1 MRILLVDDRAVVRD
15 GLRALLGKHAITLV
29 GERFKSACETELLR
43 AIAAVAPNQT
53 YVVAFRHDNLGE
65 TPTSRAATPS
75 PPELTDRERKV
86 LELIAE
92 GHGSKEIAAR
102 LQIAVPTAETH
113 RRQIMTK
120 LGLHSVAELTK
131 FAIREGL
138 TALD

>member
-92 GHGSKEIAAR
+92 GHGLKEIAAR